1 MIYLFMLIGV
11 ILITIGIIQY
21 KKAHIKYSDDGYGFI
36 MGGIVLL
43 IISILAFIIT
53 ICHYNN
59 IASTASYKLEVL
71 EEQNKE
77 ILTQV
82 EPVVKEA
89 LKYESTTYS
98 NLKIDADRLIA
109 VGQMYPDLKN
119 NTFIQTQLN
128 VIISNQQEIKQL
140 KLQKASLNAYR
151 LWILTKKW
159 EYD

>member
-1 MIYLFMLIGV
+1 MIYLFMLIGIV
-11 ILITIGIIQY
+11 LMIVGIIQY
-21 KKAHIKYSDDGYGFI
+21 IKSDNRYNDDGCGFI
-36 MGGIVLL
+36 AGGAVILTVAVIAFL
-43 IISILAFIIT
+43 ITL
-53 ICHYNN
+53 CNYNN

-71 EEQNKE
+71 EEQNEE
-77 ILTQV
+77 ILIQV